1 MKLIVPVYDNNRI
14 AEGFSKTPNVCL
26 FDPSIASLDEA
37 CTFTSWS
44 NLIPHGTKIAGRM
57 KELGIGNVLAPQI
70 QLLALNLFVEN
81 GIHVYKSEGSDLIHN
96 LSLYCAQKL
105 VRYTTTDA
113 LENSNICS
121 GSCSDCSDT
130 CSTNEK

>member
-1 MKLIVPVYDNNRI
+1 MKLIVPVYDKNCI

-26 FDPSIASLDEA
+26 FDPSIATLSEA

-44 NLIPHGTKIAGRM
+44 SLIPHGTKIAKRM
-57 KELGIGNVLAPQI
+57 KELDIGNVLAPQI

-81 GIHVYKSEGSDLIHN
+81 GIQVYKSEGTDLAHN
-96 LSLYCAQKL
+96 LALYRSQKL
-105 VRYTTTDA
+105 MPYTTKDA
-113 LENSNICS
+113 LQNANICS

-130 CSTNEK
+130 CSTAK